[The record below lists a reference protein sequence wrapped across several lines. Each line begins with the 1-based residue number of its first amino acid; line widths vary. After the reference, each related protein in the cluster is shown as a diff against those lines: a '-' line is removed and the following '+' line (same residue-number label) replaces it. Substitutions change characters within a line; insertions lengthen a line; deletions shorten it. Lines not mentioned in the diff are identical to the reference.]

1 MARYGGGLDEKAQI
15 VALSRCDLVDSKQ
28 LKKAMQSLAKAGAP
42 DPLAI
47 SAATGN
53 GVDAL
58 LDRIIERLGPEA
70 EAAEPD
76 APTSDWSPL

>member
-1 MARYGGGLDEKAQI
+1 
-15 VALSRCDLVDSKQ
+15 LSRCDLVDSEQ
-28 LKKAMQSLAKAGAP
+28 LKKAKQSLTKAGAP

-47 SAATGN
+47 SAATGD

-70 EAAEPD
+70 EAVEPD
-76 APTSDWSPL
+76 DEPGSDWSPL